1 MKDLLLLWAV
11 SLPIGYAIV
20 ARYYPE
26 KRLSWRDLAG
36 MTLLVVVWPMVLMA
50 LFNKDDDS

>member
-1 MKDLLLLWAV
+1 VKDLLLLWAV

-50 LFNKDDDS
+50 LFNKDDDP